1 MVLSHRGIALAKAA
15 LQLAAQNR
23 AARGVAL
30 PSPRAKAS
38 RPAPRRRAGK
48 TADNSAKS

>member
-23 AARGVAL
+23 AARGVVM
-30 PSPRAKAS
+30 PSARAKAL

-48 TADNSAKS
+48 AADTSAKS